1 MNGAKTPVAALVH
14 LIHRHFIWI
23 IVFSYGVAAVLPG
36 FGLWIRNLHLGS
48 ATVLQGTLV
57 FSLPPLMLASL
68 LFNAGLGVR
77 TAELRHM
84 VRKPVVLLAGVFGNV
99 ATPLAFII
107 AVSFAMRFWHNPE
120 EVQQILVGLALVAS
134 MPIAGASTAWSQN
147 ANGNLA
153 LSLGLVLA
161 TTLLSP
167 LLTPMVLHAVGFVT
181 TGDYSDDLH
190 ELAEDGAVSFLGA
203 WVILPSLLG
212 IVARW
217 LVGEHRIKAAMPYL
231 KLVNY
236 GVLVLLNYSNAALT
250 LPNVLSDPDL
260 DFLAVML
267 AIVIALCIVAFA
279 SGYLLAKIFQADR
292 NDAVSLMFGLGMSNN
307 GTGLVIASLALADH
321 PQVMLPIIFYNL
333 VQHLVA
339 SAVDM
344 AVCGGAGSDNV

>member
-1 MNGAKTPVAALVH
+1 MTSAKTSVAVLVH
-14 LIHRHFIWI
+14 FIHRHFIWI
-23 IVFSYGVAAVLPG
+23 IVSSYVIAAVLPG
-36 FGLWIRNLHLGS
+36 FGLWIRTLNLGS
-48 ATVLQGTLV
+48 VTLFQGKLA
-57 FSLPPLMLASL
+57 FSLPPIMLASL

-77 TAELRHM
+77 TAELKHM
-84 VRKPVVLLAGVFGNV
+84 LRKPLVLLGGVFGNV
-99 ATPLAFII
+99 ATPLAFIM

-190 ELAEDGAVSFLGA
+190 ELAADGAVSFLGA

-212 IVARW
+212 ILSRW
-217 LVGEHRIKAAMPYL
+217 VVGEHRITAAMPYL
-231 KLVNY
+231 KLINY
-236 GVLVLLNYSNAALT
+236 GVLVLLNYSNASLALPT
-250 LPNVLSDPDL
+250 ALSQPDP

-279 SGYLLAKIFQADR
+279 SGYLLARVFRADR
-292 NDAVSLMFGLGMSNN
+292 KETVSLMFGLGMNNN

-339 SAVDM
+339 SAVDI
-344 AVCGGAGSDNV
+344 AVFGHRIG